1 MFIFVGCAGGGTSS
15 MFCQRMVHEIN
26 QHDQNLTAIFD
37 DVTSVF
43 KRQLAYGDQYD
54 LIFAY
59 GGIDAIRSY
68 NAFDFGQLF
77 DVVMVAPQ
85 VAYRIGDTEKLM
97 APYPTIVEKIPGKI
111 FGTMNATVAYPG
123 LLDELIVL
131 DERRAYQSDIQ
142 TAEKARDKNIEI
154 FVAGGSRDDDY
165 FINLKQQLAQL
176 NIRCLY
182 EPFNLENLY
191 DESKTDFEFRFIF
204 GNASLLTVENFPQ
217 IARRINAFMIA
228 GDPTK
233 SPMKKESW
241 LRDYQIDFHYFDKQ
255 TDFATV
261 LDFLTLVEFKSESTS
276 EISVDRFEKQE
287 LKPLNNFLGI
297 IYWR

>member
-15 MFCQRMVHEIN
+15 MFCQRMSKEIN
-26 QHDQNLTAIFD
+26 QHDQNLTAVFD

-43 KRQLAYGDQYD
+43 KRQRAYGDQYD

-77 DVVMVAPQ
+77 DVVLVAPQ
-85 VAYRIGDTEKLM
+85 VAYRIGETEKLM

-111 FGTMNATVAYPG
+111 FGTMNATVAYPA
-123 LLDELIVL
+123 LLDELIEL

-142 TAEKARDKNIEI
+142 TSEKARDKNIEL
-154 FVAGGSRDDDY
+154 FVAGGSRDDAY
-165 FINLKQQLAQL
+165 FVDLKRQLAQL

-191 DESKTDFEFRFIF
+191 DEPTTDFEFRFIF
-204 GNASLLTVENFPQ
+204 GNPSLLTVENFPQ
-217 IARRINAFMIA
+217 IARRINAFLIA
-228 GDPTK
+228 GDPERT
-233 SPMKKESW
+233 PMRKESW
-241 LRDYQIDFHYFDKQ
+241 LRDYQIDFQYFNDK
-255 TDFATV
+255 TDFETL
-261 LDFLTLVEFKSESTS
+261 LDFLTTVEFKSESTV
-276 EISVDRFEKQE
+276 EVSVARFEKQT
-287 LKPLNNFLGI
+287 LKPLKNFLGI